1 MNQKLKEFQ
10 LYIKDMF
17 TYKAT
22 LSLTR
27 LMENLCE
34 SLEKYKLVPHIF
46 SLIEPYKNGLDEI
59 LKKYKSSK
67 ESCKSPESRKRL
79 RKETAKKFF
88 EILAKL
94 GAIIPKWLSA
104 MPEDLS
110 SNNFHAWRERT
121 SATEF
126 KCITDVVKNFSQFRS
141 LRNSLGEMA
150 DAVANTA
157 ENRRLKRL
165 VATKISQESCSEGEF
180 KISAPTIKRH

>member
-1 MNQKLKEFQ
+1 MNQKLKGFQ

-17 TYKAT
+17 MHKAT

-34 SLEKYKLVPHIF
+34 SLEKYKLVPYIF
-46 SLIEPYKNGLDEI
+46 SLIKPYKSDLDEI
-59 LKKYKSSK
+59 LREYKSSK
-67 ESCKSPESRKRL
+67 KSCKSSESRKRL

-88 EILAKL
+88 EILERF

-110 SNNFHAWRERT
+110 SNNFHAWRDKT
-121 SATEF
+121 LTTEF
-126 KCITDVVKNFSQFRS
+126 KCITDVVKNFSQFHA
-141 LRNSLGEMA
+141 LRNSLREMA

-165 VATKISQESCSEGEF
+165 TSVEIEKV
-180 KISAPTIKRH
+180 SANEDELAIDTPTIKR